1 MTQINAA
8 RSQQNL
14 ETLHLNESFIFDQ
27 WTFQKHLIQIYNL
40 NHNVFFYFDARLTF
54 DLSKFQQNAII
65 QLTNIFSLYYEYK

>member
-8 RSQQNL
+8 RSEQNL

-40 NHNVFFYFDARLTF
+40 NHNVFFLFLCQVNVWF
-54 DLSKFQQNAII
+54 I
-65 QLTNIFSLYYEYK
+65 QIPAECHHPTN